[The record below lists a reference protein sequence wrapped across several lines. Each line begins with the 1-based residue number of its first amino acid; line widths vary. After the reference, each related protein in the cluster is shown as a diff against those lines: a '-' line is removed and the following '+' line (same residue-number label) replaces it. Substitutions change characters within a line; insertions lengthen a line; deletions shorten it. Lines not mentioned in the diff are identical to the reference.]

1 MSARLIAFSFVLAC
15 AALTPVMGGT
25 SSPPPAANAT
35 NSAKKV
41 CEDVILT
48 GSRLAS
54 KRFCGTKAEWEDRRQ
69 QDKDA
74 VNQIQTRLNG
84 PCSTIN
90 QHSGTPTC

>member
-1 MSARLIAFSFVLAC
+1 MSARLFVFSFLFAVTTFAP
-15 AALTPVMGGT
+15 ATAET

-35 NSAKKV
+35 NSEKKV
-41 CEDVILT
+41 CQDIITT

-90 QHSGTPTC
+90 QHSGTPSC